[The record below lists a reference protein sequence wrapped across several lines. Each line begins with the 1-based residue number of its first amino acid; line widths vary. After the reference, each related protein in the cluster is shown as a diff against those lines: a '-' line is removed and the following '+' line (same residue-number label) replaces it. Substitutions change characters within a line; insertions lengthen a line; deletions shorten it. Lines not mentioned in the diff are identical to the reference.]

1 MTHMRIGVAVI
12 GVGGVSLANHLP
24 GLALIP
30 GVEIVALCDR
40 SAEALA
46 KAGAL
51 FNVRTLH
58 RDPQAVIDD
67 DRVQAVVIATPN
79 RVHRELALAAVRT
92 GRHVLCEKP
101 LSLSTPEA
109 LEMYEAAEKAGVRHM
124 TAFTYRFVPAMRYM
138 KHLVDRGYVGRP
150 LHFRAQRF
158 QDWGLRHLGWRQL
171 AAEAGTGELGDMLS
185 HRLDFGHLLMGPI
198 VRVSA
203 RLKQLVDTR
212 VAADGTAHPADVDDW
227 VACLADFANGATG
240 VLEST
245 KLATARGDGSTG
257 HDWCEVNGSEG
268 TLAYRLGDP
277 HRLQMGRPGAL
288 LEPVDIPAEFLKVPG
303 SPRDAMVGDPLQTFR
318 YDQAF
323 EFISAIRE
331 GRPCRPSFK
340 DGVRAQA
347 VMDAIVE
354 SARTDRGVAVRAD
367 L

>member
-1 MTHMRIGVAVI
+1 
-12 GVGGVSLANHLP
+12 L
-24 GLALIP
+24 
-30 GVEIVALCDR
+30 
-40 SAEALA
+40 
-46 KAGAL
+46 
-51 FNVRTLH
+51 
-58 RDPQAVIDD
+58 
-67 DRVQAVVIATPN
+67 QAVVIATPN
-79 RVHRELALAAVRT
+79 RVHREVALAAVRT

-158 QDWGLRHLGWRQL
+158 QDWGLRHLAWRQL

-185 HRLDFGHLLMGPI
+185 HRLDFGHLLLGPI

-203 RLKQLVDTR
+203 RLKQLVATR
-212 VAADGTAHPADVDDW
+212 IAPDGTAHAADVDDW
-227 VACLADFANGATG
+227 AACLADFANGATG
-240 VLEST
+240 VFEST

-277 HRLQMGRPGAL
+277 HRLQMGRPGGL
-288 LEPVDIPAEFLKVPG
+288 LEPVAIPTEFLKVPG
-303 SPRDAMVGDPLQTFR
+303 SPRDATAGDPLQGFR

-323 EFISAIRE
+323 EFITAIRE
-331 GRPCRPSFK
+331 GRPCQPSFK
-340 DGVRAQA
+340 DGVQVQA

-354 SARTDRGVAVRAD
+354 SARTERSVAVRTD